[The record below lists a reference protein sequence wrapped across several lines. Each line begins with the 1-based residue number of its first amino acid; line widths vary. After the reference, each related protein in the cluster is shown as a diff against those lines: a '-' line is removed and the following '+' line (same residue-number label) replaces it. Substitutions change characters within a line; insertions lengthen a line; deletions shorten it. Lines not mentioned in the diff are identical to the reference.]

1 MVLEFKFSTK
11 GLENAVILRRVFRE
25 TVAGPSGAFPSL
37 FPLRASNKE
46 YAPSPFR
53 QAAVT
58 QGTDHDILT
67 QECAAPPHKDG
78 RDY

>member
-1 MVLEFKFSTK
+1 M
-11 GLENAVILRRVFRE
+11 
-25 TVAGPSGAFPSL
+25 
-37 FPLRASNKE
+37 